1 MGAGVDGEAMKLLAV
16 DLVAEVLN
24 TGTDRATL
32 HLPNME
38 ETLALVHRPNQL
50 AAIRTVVQVRKYK
63 KKATRFRYVFHNLII
78 HKRFQLRW
86 Q

>member
-1 MGAGVDGEAMKLLAV
+1 MVDGVNGRTIVAAV
-16 DLVAEVLN
+16 NLVVEVLN

-50 AAIRTVVQVRKYK
+50 AAIRTVVQVRQYQKS
-63 KKATRFRYVFHNLII
+63 H
-78 HKRFQLRW
+78 
-86 Q
+86 